1 MRVQRP
7 DQVPTTTVS
16 SRGPQLGLAT
26 LQPLGSVNVMPW
38 NDTDCGA
45 AVLAVGD
52 GPVARRCPL
61 ASGKA
66 TTTPATAATT
76 AAAAPAGA
84 VAPPTP
90 PPRPPPAPPPHLP
103 PRPPPPP

>member
-26 LQPLGSVNVMPW
+26 LQPRGSVNVMPW

-45 AVLAVGD
+45 AVLAVGE
-52 GPVARRCPL
+52 GPGGRRCPL
-61 ASGKA
+61 ASRQA
-66 TTTPATAATT
+66 TTTAATAAPT
-76 AAAAPAGA
+76 AAAGPAGWG
-84 VAPPTP
+84 APPTP
-90 PPRPPPAPPPHLP
+90 PRRGPRGTLCKDTP
-103 PRPPPPP
+103 

>member
-26 LQPLGSVNVMPW
+26 LQPRGSVNVMPW
-38 NDTDCGA
+38 NDMDCGA

-52 GPVARRCPL
+52 GPGARRCPL

-66 TTTPATAATT
+66 TTTAATAATT

-84 VAPPTP
+84 GCPP
-90 PPRPPPAPPPHLP
+90 PPRRRGRRGTSSERTPRAPGA
-103 PRPPPPP
+103 

>member
-26 LQPLGSVNVMPW
+26 LQPRGSVNVMPW

-45 AVLAVGD
+45 AVLAAGG

-66 TTTPATAATT
+66 TTTPAARATPP
-76 AAAAPAGA
+76 AAAPAPTRC
-84 VAPPTP
+84 PPTP
-90 PPRPPPAPPPHLP
+90 PPACP
-103 PRPPPPP
+103 PRPP